1 MHLAAPHAFFLRCI
15 VLAALTSSCALPL
28 TAQVTITAITTTTN
42 TTAGSTTENGTNP
55 TTLTYQNDVRTIN
68 QFTAGGQA
76 YYVADSATSI
86 AVRRNAVSSNNSS
99 MWVTDVN
106 STTVVG
112 TDVDT
117 YGALLSANNIF
128 QGSDNVFVNGS
139 GVSQGNIERLDFLWT
154 AGVSV
159 LSTDGFAVFD
169 RGAAGAHDAFQVAVI
184 TSLGSGVGSPLSWT
198 FGTVKEVSATNY
210 GSNLDLD
217 NSGGGAD
224 TIAYRLLRFNNGDN
238 LSSHTAATETGSQGL
253 GGTFI
258 RFSDLGIADN
268 TTIYGYAIMGLD
280 VTNTSANL
288 ADWSSATY
296 YPTSTAD
303 ANGGIDLAAFN
314 GQLSRRVPEPS
325 TYGAIMVGA
334 TAIFFAWRRR
344 RALSATA
351 A

>member
-1 MHLAAPHAFFLRCI
+1 MIALLGG
-15 VLAALTSSCALPL
+15 AALVTE
-28 TAQVTITAITTTTN
+28 AQVTITAITTSTN
-42 TTAGSTTENGTNP
+42 TTAGSTTETGTNP
-55 TTLTYQNDVRTIN
+55 TTLTFQNDVRTIN

-76 YYVADSATSI
+76 YYVAGSATSI
-86 AVRRNAVSSNNSS
+86 AVRRNAVNSNNSS

-139 GVSQGNIERLDFLWT
+139 GVSQGNIERLDFLWS
-154 AGVSV
+154 AGISV
-159 LSTDGFAVFD
+159 LSTDGFAVFE

-184 TSLGSGVGSPLSWT
+184 TSLGSGVGSPLTWT
-198 FGTVKEVSATNY
+198 FGTVKELTATNY

-224 TIAYRLLRFNNGDN
+224 NIAYRLLRYNNGDN

-268 TTIYGYAIMGLD
+268 TTIYGYAIMGAD
-280 VTNTSANL
+280 VTNVSANL

-303 ANGGIDLAAFN
+303 TNGGIDLAAFN

-325 TYGAIMVGA
+325 TYGAILLGGTLAFV
-334 TAIFFAWRRR
+334 TWRRK
-344 RALSATA
+344 RARLNA
-351 A
+351 AAA